1 MIEGDVQ
8 PTVRTPRPRITPQS
22 VPRLPRH
29 VKLRHDK
36 TRDRWVILVPERVLL
51 PDDTAVAVLLR
62 VDGARRVCDIVDELA
77 SLYHA
82 DPALILTDSIALLQ
96 DLADKAFLQTV
107 TEPPDA

>member
-1 MIEGDVQ
+1 MDGDSR
-8 PTVRTPRPRITPQS
+8 PRAPRPRITAQS

-51 PDDTAVAVLLR
+51 PDDTAVAVLQR
-62 VDGARRVCDIVDELA
+62 VDGMRRVCDIVDELA
-77 SLYHA
+77 RLYHA

-96 DLADKAFLQTV
+96 DLADKAFLLAE

>member
-1 MIEGDVQ
+1 MEGEIQ
-8 PTVRTPRPRITPQS
+8 PAVRRPRPQITPHC
-22 VPRLPRH
+22 VPRFPRH

-51 PDDTAVAVLLR
+51 PDDTAVAVLQR
-62 VDGARRVCDIVDELA
+62 VDGTRRVCDIVDELVR
-77 SLYHA
+77 LYHA

-96 DLADKAFLQTV
+96 DLADKAFLLAE

>member
-1 MIEGDVQ
+1 MEGESR
-8 PTVRTPRPRITPQS
+8 PGPRAPRPRITEHC
-22 VPRLPRH
+22 VPRMPRH

-51 PDDTAVAVLLR
+51 PDDTAVAVLKR

-77 SLYHA
+77 RLYHA

-96 DLADKAFLQTV
+96 DLADKSFLLAA
-107 TEPPDA
+107 TEPPNA

>member
-1 MIEGDVQ
+1 MDGDSR
-8 PTVRTPRPRITPQS
+8 PRAPRPRITAQS

-51 PDDTAVAVLLR
+51 PDDTAVAVLQR
-62 VDGARRVCDIVDELA
+62 VDGMRRVCDIVDELA
-77 SLYHA
+77 RLYHA
-82 DPALILTDSIALLQ
+82 DPALILADSIALLQ
-96 DLADKAFLQTV
+96 DLADKAFLLAE

>member
-1 MIEGDVQ
+1 MDGEG
-8 PTVRTPRPRITPQS
+8 RPRRPQITAQS
-22 VPRLPRH
+22 IPRLPRH

-51 PDDTAVAVLLR
+51 PDDTAVAVLQR

-77 SLYHA
+77 QLYLA
-82 DPALILTDSIALLQ
+82 DAALILTDSIALLQ
-96 DLADKAFLQTV
+96 DLADKSYLQTV